1 MRKSCQLAV
10 CLLAS
15 FAYPCVA
22 PMAQSP
28 AGQGASAGITIAV
41 ASAPR
46 TLNPAT
52 ATDAAGARILQL
64 THPALLTW
72 NTTYQPTGLVAAGC
86 TQPTLTTATCTLNP
100 SRTFTDGT
108 PITAPVLA
116 SWFTQLQS
124 NTLSPF
130 TQLKSVSITAPNPTT
145 LTFTLP
151 SPTLGFLGA
160 LTEIPLANPT
170 SPTIGAGP
178 YRIESQDPLGSV
190 TLRAAPPNSQLLIP
204 NSLTFTPIQD
214 ATTRLLKLKKGEVDA
229 VLNDLPPQL
238 VQWARTQGFPVV
250 AVPGTSY
257 SYIGLNTTNTY
268 LARPEVREALALA
281 LNRASLRK
289 FLLGSLAEPATT
301 LLPSGHPAAWNAP
314 EEPFDPFTA
323 ENLLDDAQLLRGPDN
338 TRFTITL
345 LTSTDP
351 FSQRVSQAIQSQL
364 QAVGVNVILRP
375 SEWASFY
382 DSVKK
387 GNFDAVML
395 AWTGEQQPSFYF
407 HAFNGTQTPP
417 TGLNRGRLN
426 DPETNR
432 LTQTIMSAPTHQAQ
446 TEATIATQ
454 KHLAGVR
461 PYLPLYRRH
470 QILVTSPH
478 LTGCT
483 LPPSGAYTGL
493 LTCRKK

>member
-1 MRKSCQLAV
+1 MRKSCQLILAV
-10 CLLAS
+10 LAS
-15 FAYPCVA
+15 FACPCVA
-22 PMAQSP
+22 PMAQSGVSQP
-28 AGQGASAGITIAV
+28 LASLNVAV
-41 ASAPR
+41 SGAPR
-46 TLNPAT
+46 TLDPAT

-64 THPALLTW
+64 THPALLRW
-72 NTTYQPTGLVAAGC
+72 NAAYQPEGLVARSC
-86 TQPTLTTATCTLNP
+86 TQPTLTTATCTFNP
-100 SRTFTDGT
+100 ATAFTDGT
-108 PITAPVLA
+108 PVTAPVVATWLA
-116 SWFTQLQS
+116 MLQS

-130 TQLKSVSITAPNPTT
+130 AQLKNVSITALNLST
-145 LTFTLP
+145 LNFQLP

-160 LTEIPLANPT
+160 LTEIPIANPA

-178 YRIESQDPLGSV
+178 YQIQSQDPLGAV
-190 TLRAAPPNSQLLIP
+190 TLHLATPQVLKSSKPQT
-204 NSLTFTPIQD
+204 LTFTPIQD

-229 VLNDLPPQL
+229 IFNDLPPQL
-238 VQWARTQGFPVV
+238 VDWARGQGFPIV

-257 SYIGLNTTNTY
+257 SYIGLNLTNPY
-268 LARPEVREALALA
+268 LSRPEVRQALALA

-289 FLLGSLAEPATT
+289 FLLGNLAEPAST
-301 LLPSGHPAAWNAP
+301 LLPPNHPAAWNVP

-323 ENLLDDAQLLRGPDN
+323 ENLLDDAQLIRGPDN
-338 TRFTITL
+338 IRFTIIL

-351 FSQRVSQAIQSQL
+351 FSQRVSQAIQAQL
-364 QAVGVNVILRP
+364 QAVGVNVVLRP

-407 HAFNGTQTPP
+407 HAFNGTQVPP
-417 TGLNRGRLN
+417 AGLNRGRLN

-432 LTQTIMSAPTHQAQ
+432 LTQAVMDAPTLAAQAS
-446 TEATIATQ
+446 ATVAVQ
-454 KHLAGVR
+454 KHLAEVR

-470 QILVTSPH
+470 QILVTRQG

-483 LPPSGAYTGL
+483 IPPSGAYTGL
-493 LTCRKK
+493 LTCHQQ